1 MPTDGRDGHMT
12 LAEATKRLATLYTAA
27 KGSTKIKTD
36 PLVWALKQVL
46 ALAERE
52 NGEVRKNG

>member
-1 MPTDGRDGHMT
+1 MT

-27 KGSTKIKTD
+27 KSSTKIKTD

-52 NGEVRKNG
+52 NGEVKRNG

>member
-1 MPTDGRDGHMT
+1 MT
-12 LAEATKRLATLYTAA
+12 LADATKRLAVLYNAA
-27 KGSTKIKTD
+27 KSSTKIKSD

-52 NGEVRKNG
+52 NGPHEEVRKNG

>member
-1 MPTDGRDGHMT
+1 MT
-12 LAEATKRLATLYTAA
+12 ITEATKRLATLYNAA
-27 KGSTKIKTD
+27 KTSTKIKSD

-52 NGEVRKNG
+52 NGEVSKNG